1 MNTSGKVH
9 KSAYPSTRS
18 RSWFRAEPPA
28 PNSQGANNERGS
40 LLLSATSIHVTGALV
55 RDTFREAFAR
65 KIFWGF
71 FGCSTAL
78 ILFFIFIMKIDVVQG
93 AIATV
98 SLFGNTS
105 RGEDV
110 QKLVRQAHAAIA
122 AFLYTAGMFLAVFAS
137 AGLIPSVFEPGRIE
151 LLLSK
156 PVERYHIL
164 LGRYVGNLLV
174 IAANIFYLVFAVWLI
189 FGFKTGI
196 WTYGF
201 LWSSALTLF
210 VFSILLTVVVLVGV
224 LWESAVV
231 ATMVTFGLMLVSPI
245 LAQQRLL
252 ERLLTSEWSRN
263 IVRALYY
270 VLPKVFDLG
279 RMVRSIV
286 LGLPVDDWMPV
297 WSSAL
302 FGVVVLA
309 AGLYAF
315 ARRNY

>member
-1 MNTSGKVH
+1 MSIR
-9 KSAYPSTRS
+9 P
-18 RSWFRAEPPA
+18 
-28 PNSQGANNERGS
+28 
-40 LLLSATSIHVTGALV
+40 LSVTMALV

-71 FGCSTAL
+71 MGCSTAL

-98 SLFGNTS
+98 SLFGKTS
-105 RGEDV
+105 GGEDV
-110 QKLVRQAHAAIA
+110 QRLVRQVHGAIA
-122 AFLYTAGMFLAVFAS
+122 AFLFTAGMFLAVFAS

-164 LGRYVGNLLV
+164 LGRYIGNVLV
-174 IAANIFYLVFAVWLI
+174 IAANIFYLVFSIWLI
-189 FGFKTGI
+189 FGVKTGV

-201 LWSSALTLF
+201 LWSSVLT
-210 VFSILLTVVVLVGV
+210 VFMFAVLLTVVVLVGV
-224 LWESAVV
+224 LWESAAVT
-231 ATMVTFGLMLVSPI
+231 TMVTFGIMILSPI
-245 LAQQRLL
+245 LAQQRTL
-252 ERLLTSEWSRN
+252 ERLLTSETSRN

-270 VLPKVFDLG
+270 ALPKVFDLG
-279 RMVRSIV
+279 RLARSLV
-286 LGLPVDDWMPV
+286 LGESVGDWMPI

-302 FGVVVLA
+302 FGVVMLSTGV
-309 AGLYAF
+309 YAF

>member
-1 MNTSGKVH
+1 M
-9 KSAYPSTRS
+9 SAR
-18 RSWFRAEPPA
+18 
-28 PNSQGANNERGS
+28 
-40 LLLSATSIHVTGALV
+40 VTGALV

-78 ILFFIFIMKIDVVQG
+78 ILFFIFILKIDVVQG
-93 AIATV
+93 AVATI

-105 RGEDV
+105 RGQDV
-110 QKLVRQAHAAIA
+110 QRLVRQAHGAIA
-122 AFLYTAGMFLAVFAS
+122 AFLYTAGMFLAIFAS
-137 AGLIPSVFEPGRIE
+137 SGLIATIFEPGRIE

-164 LGRYVGNLLV
+164 LGRYAGTVLV
-174 IAANIFYLVFAVWLI
+174 ITANVVYLVGAVWLI
-189 FGFKTGI
+189 FGWKTGV
-196 WTYGF
+196 WTAGF
-201 LWSSALTLF
+201 LWSSALTVY
-210 VFSILLTVVVLVGV
+210 VFAVLLTVVVLIAV

-231 ATMVTFGLMLVSPI
+231 ATMVTFGIVLISPI

-252 ERLLTSEWSRN
+252 ERLLTSESSRN
-263 IVRALYY
+263 MVRGLYY
-270 VLPKVFDLG
+270 MLPKVFDLG
-279 RMVRSIV
+279 RLVRSLV
-286 LGLPVDDWMPV
+286 LGESVQDWMPV

-302 FGVVVLA
+302 FGAAMLG